1 MLTGHG
7 SEPDRELCMKLGAFA
22 YLQKP
27 VDIEVLS
34 DTLKKANERIRE
46 KKS

>member
-1 MLTGHG
+1 
-7 SEPDRELCMKLGAFA
+7 
-22 YLQKP
+22 

-46 KKS
+46 KKALKAKGRQGESIGET